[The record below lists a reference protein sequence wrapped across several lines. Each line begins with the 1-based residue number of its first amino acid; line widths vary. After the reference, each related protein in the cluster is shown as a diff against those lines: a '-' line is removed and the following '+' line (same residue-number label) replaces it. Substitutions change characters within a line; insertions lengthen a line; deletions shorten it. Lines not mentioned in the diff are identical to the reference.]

1 MLKECQELFQ
11 YRHRYPSY
19 LPTKDIYAI
28 LKQRTSWSHRSRP
41 ISICDLAQLEA
52 EKYFREIKGAFN
64 QAPWRSSVEDLS
76 KPRQTGILKRIFFES
91 LAVIIFI
98 IFHFLTSVLSLLRE
112 KLFISNPCD
121 IELYICFLKMKIV

>member
-1 MLKECQELFQ
+1 MLDECQEPFQ
-11 YRHRYPSY
+11 YKHRYPSY

-28 LKQRTSWSHRSRP
+28 PKQHTSWSHRSRP

-52 EKYFREIKGAFN
+52 EKYLREIKGAFN

-98 IFHFLTSVLSLLRE
+98 IFVSILSLLRE
-112 KLFISNPCD
+112 KLFVSNFCD